1 LTVRNVAI
9 LVAASPTPAFYSQLA
24 MLDLAFRK
32 RHWRRW
38 RPAIHA
44 YFGGSRD
51 TSADAWWLPRLHGIS
66 LHWTADSD
74 FARDGDWAQSD
85 DVFRR
90 AADDADVIVAMD
102 ADTLP
107 VADLE
112 DVLDMVLDSG
122 SIAGVIAHYP
132 TVFNFAFDLQTLHFS
147 VLPADPRFPEANSL
161 RETWARLADGLT
173 NAELNFEFEHTLMP
187 ADSPEEHRL
196 SPFYLNFGVVF
207 FPRKTFQPVAER
219 YLAIRPR
226 LMDRMRYPD
235 FSGQVALTLAIA
247 DAGLS
252 TRALPLRYNFP
263 NDPVAERMYP
273 DELAHVAVYHYLRT
287 AEFDRHEIFVDSTR
301 YARFLDAQLSG
312 VNRSFRDAVKEI
324 AGPSYPFR

>member
-1 LTVRNVAI
+1 VRNVAI

-24 MLDLAFRK
+24 MLELAFRK
-32 RHWRRW
+32 LHWRRW
-38 RPAIHA
+38 RPSLHA
-44 YFGGSRD
+44 YLAGTRD
-51 TSADAWWLPRLHGIS
+51 AFADASWLPRLHGIT

-85 DVFRR
+85 DVFRH
-90 AADDADVIVAMD
+90 APQDADLIIAMD

-112 DVLDMVLDSG
+112 DVLDSVVDAG
-122 SIAGVIAHYP
+122 SVAGVIAHYRTSSDALP
-132 TVFNFAFDLQTLHFS
+132 GES
-147 VLPADPRFPEANSL
+147 V
-161 RETWARLADGLT
+161 RESWMRLADGLT
-173 NAELNFEFEHTLMP
+173 NVELNFEFEHTLMATDAP
-187 ADSPEEHRL
+187 VEHRL

-207 FPRKTFQPVAER
+207 FPRKTFQPIAER

-226 LMDRMRYPD
+226 LIDRMRDPD

-247 DAGLS
+247 DAGVS
-252 TRALPLRYNFP
+252 TRALPMRYNFP

-273 DELAHVAVYHYLRT
+273 GELAQVVVYHYLRT

-301 YARFLDAQLSG
+301 YARFLDAPLSG
-312 VNRSFRDAVKEI
+312 VNRAFRDAVREI
-324 AGPSYPFR
+324 AGSSYPFR